1 MKYSLK
7 NILFFGLIAV
17 LVAAVPVFVMELVGA
32 NPPQALR
39 PISGGTPKEQTW
51 ITFFG
56 AYIGSIIG
64 AIGAVTIMFLTLR
77 HGRHERLESRRYADF
92 LFIRDIL
99 DQTMVSI
106 DEAPVQEALERMF
119 RLLEADFRAPDI
131 KTLQN
136 GLRKERT
143 LFHRLERALSQT
155 IIPNQ
160 EKVSDN
166 LKKCFLELFSWEGAF
181 CEFIDKILS
190 ACGSETE
197 LSQWASKRAAI
208 LDDVFDTLS
217 KDIEEEN
224 YIMDEKWNPVKYS
237 FARFFPM
244 SENGEKVSD
253 STSLGGKQCMTDF
266 PLAFLHAMQH
276 YQDSYEKILKALNEA
291 SGALVSSLKKET
303 VS

>member
-7 NILFFGLIAV
+7 NILFFGLLAV

-106 DEAPVQEALERMF
+106 DESPVQETLERMF

-155 IIPNQ
+155 IVPNQ
-160 EKVSDN
+160 EKVSDD
-166 LKKCFLELFSWEGAF
+166 LKKCFLDLFSWEGAF
-181 CEFIDKILS
+181 CEFIDKILN

-197 LSQWASKRAAI
+197 LSRWATRRADI
-208 LDDVFDTLS
+208 LDEVFESLS
-217 KDIEEEN
+217 YDIDNLN
-224 YIMDEKWNPVKYS
+224 YMHRDDLEPVKYS
-237 FARFFPM
+237 FVRFFPM
-244 SENGEKVSD
+244 SEEGEKVSD
-253 STSLGGKQCMTDF
+253 QVSLGGKQCRTDF

-276 YQDSYEKILKALNEA
+276 YQETHEKILWALNDA
-291 SGALVSSLKKET
+291 SGALVSSLKKEA
-303 VS
+303 VF

>member
-77 HGRHERLESRRYADF
+77 HGRRERLESRRYADF

-106 DEAPVQEALERMF
+106 DESPVQEALDRMF
-119 RLLEADFRAPDI
+119 HLLEADFRAPDI

-160 EKVSDN
+160 QKVSND
-166 LKKCFLELFSWEGAF
+166 LKKCFLDLFSWEDAF
-181 CEFIDKILS
+181 CEFIDKILDS
-190 ACGSETE
+190 CGSETE
-197 LSQWASKRAAI
+197 LSRWATRRAAI
-208 LDDVFDTLS
+208 LDEVFERLSYDVDNL
-217 KDIEEEN
+217 KYMHDDN
-224 YIMDEKWNPVKYS
+224 LKPVKYS
-237 FARFFPM
+237 FVRFFPI
-244 SENGEKVSD
+244 SEDGEKVSD
-253 STSLGGKQCMTDF
+253 STSLGGKQCRTDF

-276 YQDSYEKILKALNEA
+276 YQDSYEKILGALNEA
-291 SGALVSSLKKET
+291 SGTLVSSLKKET

>member
-99 DQTMVSI
+99 DQTMVSV
-106 DEAPVQEALERMF
+106 DESPVQEAMEMMIH
-119 RLLEADFRAPDI
+119 LLEADFHAPDI

-155 IIPNQ
+155 IVPNQ
-160 EKVSDN
+160 QKVSDD
-166 LKKCFLELFSWEGAF
+166 LKKYFLDLFSWEGAF

-197 LSQWASKRAAI
+197 LSRWATRRADI

-224 YIMDEKWNPVKYS
+224 YIKDEKWNPVKYS
-237 FARFFPM
+237 FVRFFPI
-244 SENGEKVSD
+244 SEDGEKVSD
-253 STSLGGKQCMTDF
+253 STSLGGKQCRTDF
-266 PLAFLHAMQH
+266 PLAFLNAMQR
-276 YQDSYEKILKALNEA
+276 YQDMHEKILGALNDA
-291 SGALVSSLKKET
+291 SGTLVSSLKKET

>member
-99 DQTMVSI
+99 DQTMVSV
-106 DEAPVQEALERMF
+106 DESPVQEALERMF

-155 IIPNQ
+155 IVPNQ

-166 LKKCFLELFSWEGAF
+166 LKKCFLNLFSWEGAF

-190 ACGSETE
+190 ARGSNKDI
-197 LSQWASKRAAI
+197 SQWASKRASI
-208 LDDVFDTLS
+208 LGHVFETIS
-217 KDIEEEN
+217 KDIQEADFVKDEN
-224 YIMDEKWNPVKYS
+224 LEPVKYS
-237 FARFFPM
+237 FARFFVIP
-244 SENGEKVSD
+244 EGDSD
-253 STSLGGKQCMTDF
+253 TLISLGGRQSENEL
-266 PLAFLHAMQH
+266 PLAFLNAMQR
-276 YQDSYEKILKALNEA
+276 YQDTHEKILRALNDA